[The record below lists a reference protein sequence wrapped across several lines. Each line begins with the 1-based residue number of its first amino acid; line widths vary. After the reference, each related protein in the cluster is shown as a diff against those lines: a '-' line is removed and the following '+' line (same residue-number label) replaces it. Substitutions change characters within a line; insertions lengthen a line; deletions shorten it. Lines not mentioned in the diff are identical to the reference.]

1 MKQLA
6 WIDGRVVE
14 ASSLRT
20 DEPFVMQRIHTLA
33 GRAYNLERHLA
44 VLNRDAE
51 TLFGFATL
59 CTAMDAEDI
68 ISRLLAG
75 SHAPLIFSCPV
86 DMRLTCSGE
95 LIFVLHKP
103 TFGHGA
109 YLRSV
114 RYAVEPL
121 AHALPKTVAQTSATI
136 ADDAM
141 SDREVRMY
149 GGDRALWLDAE
160 HNLVSRP
167 WLPVFVVYRN
177 KVYTPAEYDSVEY
190 TVAREAIHAARC
202 ELSVATIS
210 REALYN
216 VDEIFFVDVM
226 GITAAS
232 NIGHH
237 RLLYMT
243 ASRVAERMMPKSEN
257 SEQ

>member
-14 ASSLRT
+14 ASTLRT

-68 ISRLLAG
+68 ISRLLVG

-121 AHALPKTVAQTSATI
+121 VHALPKTVAQTSATI

-149 GGDRALWLDAE
+149 GGDRALWL
-160 HNLVSRP
+160 
-167 WLPVFVVYRN
+167 PVFVVYRN

-190 TVAREAIHAARC
+190 TVACEAIHAARC

-243 ASRVAERMMPKSEN
+243 ASRVAERMMPKLEN